1 MFRHRRT
8 LALVIAALLVGY
20 AIGRPWPE
28 HVRFVACSP
37 DSAFRLE
44 AVKTEWTPIAMPGQG
59 GDGGGYVR
67 LIDNYSHRVLRQ
79 SPYLPQ
85 VSSFSSSSIAWR
97 ERDVTVRLDAE
108 PDTLS
113 QDWPLRRQ

>member
-1 MFRHRRT
+1 MLRDRRT
-8 LALVIAALLVGY
+8 LALVILALLIGF

-37 DSAFRLE
+37 DGVFRLE

-67 LIDNYSHRVLRQ
+67 LIDSYSCRMLRQ

-97 ERDVTVRLDAE
+97 ETEVVVRLDAD
-108 PDTLS
+108 PDIIS
-113 QDWPLRRQ
+113 QNWPLR